1 MSNEHFEGM
10 NEYQKLKKQKSR
22 SRYRKLFDEY
32 DFIIEKEYN
41 NIVYGLNKIIYQDV
55 YLDLL
60 NYKRILIYKYCNNEY
75 AESYT
80 VTQIASK
87 VNILIY
93 K

>member
-41 NIVYGLNKIIYQDV
+41 NIVTFIHDNTTFYFTEVNGIIREKGSKIRIPLKKFLNG
-55 YLDLL
+55 
-60 NYKRILIYKYCNNEY
+60 EY
-75 AESYT
+75 
-80 VTQIASK
+80 
-87 VNILIY
+87 
-93 K
+93 

>member
-41 NIVYGLNKIIYQDV
+41 NIVTFIHDDTTFYFTEINGTVIEKGSKIKIPLKKFLNG
-55 YLDLL
+55 
-60 NYKRILIYKYCNNEY
+60 EY
-75 AESYT
+75 
-80 VTQIASK
+80 
-87 VNILIY
+87 
-93 K
+93 